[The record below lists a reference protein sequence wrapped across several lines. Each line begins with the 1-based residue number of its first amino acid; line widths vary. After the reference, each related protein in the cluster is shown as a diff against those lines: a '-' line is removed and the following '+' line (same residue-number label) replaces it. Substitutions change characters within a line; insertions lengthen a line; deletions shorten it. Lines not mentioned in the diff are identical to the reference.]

1 MFKLRVG
8 YFITGI
14 STGLILLFTFLWTL
28 PDGKLHIVFCDVGQG
43 DGAYIRFPDGRDMVV
58 DGGPNDKIIE
68 CLSKHMPFWDRK
80 IDLVFMTHPQ
90 KDHMQGLIS
99 VFERYTV
106 DYFVRSDIDNTTE
119 GYKKLEDVVGQRR
132 IPVRFMTGGKEITVG
147 STRLDM
153 LWPSEEQIA
162 KAQEFKRSHLADS
175 QGEILQGKEIVL
187 GATVGDLN
195 DYSLEFRLRY
205 GTFDVLFTGD
215 ADTGVEAKWRDQVA
229 LRPPA
234 GGSGQALDV
243 LEVLKVP
250 HHGSKTGMTDEFIQW
265 VKPSLAVI
273 SVGKNS
279 YGHPS
284 DKALAQLAAVNAKV
298 LRTDQEGDIEIV
310 SDGRGWKIN

>member
-1 MFKLRVG
+1 MFKLRYG
-8 YFITGI
+8 FLISGIT
-14 STGLILLFTFLWTL
+14 TGFILLATFFSSL
-28 PDGKLHIVFCDVGQG
+28 PDGKLHLVFCDVGQG

-195 DYSLEFRLRY
+195 DYSLVFRLRY
-205 GTFDVLFTGD
+205 GTFDVVFTGD
-215 ADTGVEAKWRDQVA
+215 ADQHVENQYVGKKLSD
-229 LRPPA
+229 
-234 GGSGQALDV
+234 DTI
-243 LEVLKVP
+243 EVLKVP
-250 HHGSKTGMTDEFIQW
+250 HHGSKTGMTDAFIEW
-265 VKPSLAVI
+265 VKPALAVI

-284 DKALAQLAAVNAKV
+284 DKALTQLAAVNAKV
-298 LRTDQEGDIEIV
+298 LRTDQKGDIEVV
-310 SDGRGWKIN
+310 SDGRGWIIINPL

>member
-14 STGLILLFTFLWTL
+14 STGLILLFTFLSTL
-28 PDGKLHIVFCDVGQG
+28 PDRKLHIVFCDVGQG

-175 QGEILQGKEIVL
+175 QGETLQGKEIVL
-187 GATVGDLN
+187 GATVGELN
-195 DYSLEFRLRY
+195 DYSLVFHLRY
-205 GTFDVLFTGD
+205 GTFDVVFTGD
-215 ADTGVEAKWRDQVA
+215 ADQHVENQYVGKKLSD
-229 LRPPA
+229 
-234 GGSGQALDV
+234 DTI
-243 LEVLKVP
+243 EVLKVP
-250 HHGSKTGMTDEFIQW
+250 HHGSKTGMTDAFIEW
-265 VKPSLAVI
+265 VKPALAVI

-284 DKALAQLAAVNAKV
+284 DKALTQLAAVNAKV
-298 LRTDQEGDIEIV
+298 LRTDQKGDIEVV
-310 SDGRGWKIN
+310 SDGRGWIIINPL

>member
-195 DYSLEFRLRY
+195 DYSLVFRLRY
-205 GTFDVLFTGD
+205 GTFDVVFTGD
-215 ADTGVEAKWRDQVA
+215 ADQHVENQYVGKKLSD
-229 LRPPA
+229 
-234 GGSGQALDV
+234 DTI
-243 LEVLKVP
+243 EVLKVP
-250 HHGSKTGMTDEFIQW
+250 HHGSKTGMTDAFIEW
-265 VKPSLAVI
+265 VKPALAVI

-284 DKALAQLAAVNAKV
+284 DKALTQLAAVNAKV
-298 LRTDQEGDIEIV
+298 LRTDQKGDIEVV
-310 SDGRGWKIN
+310 SDGRGWIIINPL

>member
-28 PDGKLHIVFCDVGQG
+28 PDGKLHLVFCDVGQG

-80 IDLVFMTHPQ
+80 IDMVLMTHPQ

-106 DYFVRSDIDNTTE
+106 DYFVRSDIDNSTE
-119 GYKKLEDVVGQRR
+119 GYKKLEDVVRLRR
-132 IPVRFMTGGKEITVG
+132 IPVRFMTEGKEITVG

-195 DYSLEFRLRY
+195 DYSLVFRLRY
-205 GTFDVLFTGD
+205 GTFDVVFTGD
-215 ADTGVEAKWRDQVA
+215 ADQHVENQYVGKKLSD
-229 LRPPA
+229 
-234 GGSGQALDV
+234 DTI
-243 LEVLKVP
+243 EVLKVP
-250 HHGSKTGMTDEFIQW
+250 HHGSKTGMTDAFIEW
-265 VKPSLAVI
+265 VKPALAVI

-284 DKALAQLAAVNAKV
+284 DKALTQLAAVNAKV
-298 LRTDQEGDIEIV
+298 LRTD
-310 SDGRGWKIN
+310 